1 MTSVTVD
8 IVDTENNLGEYSQGS
23 SMQQSQTID
32 IEVARNE
39 NETPGV
45 AADVF
50 ILMGKGIEDDLDDDD
65 DDDEDDDD
73 EEPPHD
79 RFILEETQDPAFN
92 FPNSKSGR
100 ARYMVGRVMDHIAFH
115 VFTILLIL
123 VDISIVVTDLV
134 AGSAA
139 HHHAELE
146 LCSRIIITYFTVE
159 IMFRI
164 FYKGDYFFRHWADIL
179 DMIIVFVTFI
189 IDYTLSGYGRLGVIG
204 RGVRIIRGI
213 RGIYIMFSQYRQ
225 FKKATRRVVSQNKRR
240 YKKEG
245 FDLDLCYITERV
257 IAMSFPSTGMRSLY
271 RNPIKVG
278 KFLDKKHSDHYKVYD
293 LCSELTYDRNVFHN
307 RVEKVLVDDHN
318 VPRLKDMIN
327 FCSDIKEWLKANE
340 NNIIAVHCKGG
351 KGRTGTMICTWLI
364 HNELFEQA
372 QESLSYFGER
382 RTDRHKGSMFQGV
395 ETPSQSRYVEYYE
408 KVKWDLGGNL
418 PPIRKLRISSIR
430 ITAIKGVGKG
440 DGSDLSLQVWLGSKR
455 SGEWAFRNPDHVQLT
470 HSKEEDYIDVSLLQ
484 CPALVEDVKCR
495 FISTSKNIPKVY
507 DKCAF
512 YFWFHTAFIEKNR
525 LYLTRDEVDN
535 PHKKRAQKVFKESFS
550 ITVTFKGK

>member
-189 IDYTLSGYGRLGVIG
+189 IDYTLSGYGRA
-204 RGVRIIRGI
+204 
-213 RGIYIMFSQYRQ
+213 S
-225 FKKATRRVVSQNKRR
+225 
-240 YKKEG
+240 
-245 FDLDLCYITERV
+245 DCYV
-257 IAMSFPSTGMRSLY
+257 FPINGHAIFVQKS
-271 RNPIKVG
+271 NQ
-278 KFLDKKHSDHYKVYD
+278 
-293 LCSELTYDRNVFHN
+293 SELTYDRNVFHN